1 MVLLVNCWHDIM
13 GVTADNYNM
22 GLTADSDDIGVN
34 ADNDVAA

>member
-1 MVLLVNCWHDIM
+1 MVLLVNCWYDIM

>member
-13 GVTADNYNM
+13 GVTADNNNM
-22 GLTADSDDIGVN
+22 GLTADIDNIGVD